1 MVPRYFRPWY
11 MTWTYAGS
19 ALFMPMAVC
28 LGMLLFQQDGLEIS
42 GVSSLH
48 WLLCCRRVHVALCT

>member
-19 ALFMPMAVC
+19 ALFMPMVVC
-28 LGMLLFQQDGLEIS
+28 LGMLLFQQDGLDLS
-42 GVSSLH
+42 GVSCSPLH
-48 WLLCCRRVHVALCT
+48 GLL